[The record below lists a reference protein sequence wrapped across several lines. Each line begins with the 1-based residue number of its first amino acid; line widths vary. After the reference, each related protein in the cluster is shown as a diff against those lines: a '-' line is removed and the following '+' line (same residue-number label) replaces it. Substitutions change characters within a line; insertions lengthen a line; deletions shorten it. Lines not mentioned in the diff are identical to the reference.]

1 METLK
6 TEKLTTREIQE
17 MELKCRL
24 DRLSHTALDLGGHLT
39 TEKLEEMNDLINN
52 LSLAFGMQSEKLN
65 LIKKGGSK
73 NMTKKD
79 SQTFNRCT
87 SIKKTCTIDAINL
100 LTKI

>member
-6 TEKLTTREIQE
+6 TEKLTERQIQE

-52 LSLAFGMQSEKLN
+52 LSLVFGMQSDKLN
-65 LIKKGGSK
+65 LIRKTGSK
-73 NMTKKD
+73 NFTKKD
-79 SQTFNRCT
+79 DEKFNRST
-87 SIKKTCTIDAINL
+87 SIKKTCTLDAINL